1 MLRVF
6 ALFVGSLALGTAV
19 ILPVG
24 AATPEQEQ
32 VAGEV
37 GAEFQRQVELYYQH
51 LAARRFDQAEK
62 VVRNLQ
68 TKARDGK
75 GGGALAAMMRSPIA
89 AGRKKDA
96 DARRLLAQGE
106 AALPDT
112 PELLGLILPAYLIVD
127 RRDFAGMI
135 IDRLIAR
142 APDVARGM
150 PIEWVNPT
158 LRPSGESPEALDNRR
173 INLAEIGFGGSQ
185 GDHLTA
191 TAIGILMK
199 RGDVPRATALLRFVD
214 APRVVEN
221 LLIQRRFAPLWP
233 ALTEQ
238 AGSKL
243 AKSREAVVQSA
254 AQDYAASPENAE
266 KLADLISAYRYAGRL
281 PEAVALRDKLPANA
295 AEFAVADEQT
305 GWAVN
310 NLALALHEGGR
321 PDEADRLFASLN
333 EALPANHWRVSM
345 MINRVELLVT
355 DGKFAAALPLIT
367 AAEKEGKSPY
377 AEQLLRRLRYCALTR
392 LNRKSEAV
400 ALRPD
405 LLSHSKD
412 APGPTIDALIC
423 TGELE
428 EAERLSLLHLKSDEF
443 EEDFVRSL
451 QAKRLT
457 ADDPS
462 VWGGWAALRQRP
474 AIAGAFARLGRDLP
488 EDLRAPI
495 RE

>member
-6 ALFVGSLALGTAV
+6 ALFVSSLALGTVV

-62 VVRNLQ
+62 VVRTLQ
-68 TKARDGK
+68 TRARDGK
-75 GGGALAAMMRSPIA
+75 GADALAAMMRSPIA

-142 APDVARGM
+142 APDVARDM
-150 PIEWVNPT
+150 PIEWVHQT
-158 LRPSGESPEALDNRR
+158 LRDSGESPDAVDNRR
-173 INLAEIGFGGSQ
+173 INLAEIGF

-233 ALTEQ
+233 ALTVQ

-243 AKSREAVVQSA
+243 AKSREAVVQGA

-266 KLADLISAYRYAGRL
+266 KLGELISAYRYAGRHA
-281 PEAVALRDKLPANA
+281 EAVALRDKLPASA

-333 EALPANHWRVSM
+333 EALPANNWRVSM

-355 DGKFAAALPLIT
+355 DGKFGAALPLIT
-367 AAEKEGKSPY
+367 EAEKERKSPY

-428 EAERLSLLHLKSDEF
+428 EAERLALLHLESDEF

-474 AIAGAFARLGRDLP
+474 AIASAFARLGRDLP
-488 EDLRAPI
+488 DNLRAPT
-495 RE
+495 RD